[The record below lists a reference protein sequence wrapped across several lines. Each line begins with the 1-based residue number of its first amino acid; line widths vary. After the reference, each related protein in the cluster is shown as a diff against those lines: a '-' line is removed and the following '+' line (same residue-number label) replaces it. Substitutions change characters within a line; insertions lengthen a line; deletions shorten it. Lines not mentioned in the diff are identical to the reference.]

1 MGTKE
6 TRQQEQTTE
15 PNLKELK
22 GALAPCYGCQNEKSG
37 CQEGCP
43 TGLPLDQIRRLV
55 VDNGVPGLY
64 AAAEI
69 ATNKNPLGLACTSAC
84 DPCQAEEGCRNRFS
98 NPPMQALH
106 RFVAKHFQDNL
117 DQTEINI
124 PTPNGKKVAIVGDGP
139 AALTSAIK
147 LAASGTKVEIF
158 SESDQLGGLLND
170 IPRVGRKDMESIDS
184 SGQQQSILRI
194 LEEAG
199 LIEVRT
205 NIRKSPTDDFGEF
218 NGIVVATGLKY
229 EVPKEFKSPNSQHA
243 VNFIKDN
250 ECELGHPLQGQK
262 VMIIGGGKT
271 AVDAAI
277 LAKQL
282 GAAEVEVIYRRD
294 LGSMDEYQKLVKVGI
309 RIRPQ
314 LEPEEAGASKASEG
328 MARQGQ
334 GFENEDFVRFAQT
347 KLVET
352 PMEVDGSF
360 GHKRQIEKTPLSET
374 HRANLILWATP
385 GNVMSDKVAEEWKAK
400 GVPVEFAGDVRSI
413 GEKTVANAVASG
425 MKAAGEVLKKL
436 NVEEQPIVPRP
447 IVDTSAEFIK
457 DHPTKTPF
465 MVAAVP
471 TSDASNIEACRAAL
485 SQDGCS
491 GIVIKTSSFDSV
503 PIEFPDHYM
512 VATESGGQVNGM
524 GNADH
529 ISRSGITKALE
540 TATKLKA
547 EFPDKKI
554 IVSIMSPR
562 LRDWGVLAKMIKD
575 AGLDGVECSFS
586 CPQGNLK
593 DEEGNDDKKLLEEF
607 GIEDVEGYGGMLGQ
621 NIARSRAAARAMVQ
635 AVGPDFPISI
645 KIPTSNTP
653 FTQVVKELYAEG
665 IRYFTCANSIHGAV
679 ETELDT
685 EEPFQPGNGETFATV
700 GYTGRGI
707 TTASLASVLTLAELK
722 TATFEKGHEREGEL
736 MYPDLKIWGT
746 GGMMSGK
753 DAIAM
758 LAAGADGVQFGTAI
772 IERGVNIFEEAL
784 LVLQYYCDLYG
795 TSAMQVVNST
805 SGRADFDELVEEK
818 KGRNHEGIRLIA
830 NHDENACVDCG
841 NCATTCNEGMHGA
854 VTVEKGQKPR
864 VDTDKCEGCGAC
876 AELCPVGAIEMTDL
890 LQAAE
895 DDFSLAEEEE
905 ISGP

>member
-6 TRQQEQTTE
+6 AQDHE

-22 GALAPCYGCQNEKSG
+22 GALAPCYGCQNEKGG

-69 ATNKNPLGLACTSAC
+69 AINKNPLGLSCASAC

-98 NPPMQALH
+98 NPPMQELH
-106 RFVAKHFQDNL
+106 RFVAKCFQEISD
-117 DQTEINI
+117 DFEINT
-124 PTPNGKKVAIVGDGP
+124 PSPNGKKVAVVGDGP
-139 AALTSAIK
+139 AALTTAIK
-147 LAASGTKVEIF
+147 LAASGTKVTIF
-158 SESDQLGGLLND
+158 SVNVGVGGLLND
-170 IPRVGRKDMESIDS
+170 IPRVKDEDTGGINSLLDKFAD
-184 SGQQQSILRI
+184 
-194 LEEAG
+194 AG
-199 LIEVRT
+199 LIEVLE
-205 NIRKSPTDDFGEF
+205 KSGQISPEDPLEKEF
-218 NGIVVATGLKY
+218 DGIVVATGLEYK
-229 EVPKEFKSPNSQHA
+229 VPKKLESPHAQHA
-243 VNFIKDN
+243 VNFIK
-250 ECELGHPLQGQK
+250 EYRYELGRPLQGQR

-277 LAKQL
+277 LAKGL

-294 LGSMDEYQKLVKVGI
+294 LGSMDEYQKLVEEGVTIK
-309 RIRPQ
+309 PL

-352 PMEVDGSF
+352 PMEIDGSF
-360 GHKRQIEKTPLSET
+360 GHKRKIEKTGLSET
-374 HRANLILWATP
+374 HKANLILWATP
-385 GNVMSDKVAEEWKAK
+385 GDVMSDKVAERWIAK
-400 GVPVEFAGDVRSI
+400 GVPVEFAGDVRSV
-413 GEKTVANAVASG
+413 GEKTVAKAVKSG
-425 MKAAGEVLKKL
+425 MDAAGSMLKEL
-436 NVEEQPIVPRP
+436 RVEEQPIIRRP

-491 GIVIKTSSFDSV
+491 GIVIKTSSFDNV
-503 PIEFPDHYM
+503 EIEFPDHYM

-529 ISRSGITKALE
+529 ISRSGITKALD
-540 TATKLKA
+540 TATVLKQQ
-547 EFPDKKI
+547 FPDKKI

-593 DEEGNDDKKLLEEF
+593 EKATGEESDDAKFMKEL
-607 GIEDVEGYGGMLGQ
+607 GIENVEGYGPMLGQ
-621 NIARSRAAARAMVQ
+621 NIAQSRAAAISMVR
-635 AVGPDFPISI
+635 AVGSNFPVSI

-653 FTQVVKELYAEG
+653 FVDVVKKLYAEG
-665 IRYFTCANSIHGAV
+665 VYCFTCANSIHGAV
-679 ETELDT
+679 ETDLG
-685 EEPFQPGNGETFATV
+685 GNGEVFAPGEEGKFATV

-707 TTASLASVLTLAELK
+707 TPASLASVLTLAELK
-722 TATFEKGHEREGEL
+722 TATFGENHERKGEL
-736 MYPDLKIWGT
+736 MYPGLKIWGT
-746 GGMMSGK
+746 GGMMTGK

-758 LAAGADGVQFGTAI
+758 LAAGADGVQFGTGI
-772 IERGVNIFEEAL
+772 IERGVNIFGEAL
-784 LVLQYYCDLYG
+784 LVLQYYCHLYEK
-795 TSAMQVVNST
+795 SAMQVVNSA
-805 SGRADFDELVEEK
+805 SGKASFDGLVEDK
-818 KGRNHEGIRLIA
+818 KGRNHEGTRLIA
-830 NHDENACVDCG
+830 EHDEDQCVDCG
-841 NCATTCNEGMHGA
+841 NCTTTCNDGMHGA
-854 VTVEKGQKPR
+854 VVAGVKGEKPH
-864 VDTDKCEGCGAC
+864 TNPDKCEGCGAC
-876 AELCPVGAIEMTDL
+876 AGLCPTGAITMERV
-890 LQAAE
+890 E
-895 DDFSLAEEEE
+895 K
-905 ISGP
+905 